1 MRAKLLRG
9 IFAICGIICTALGL
23 IGIFLPVLPTTPFLL
38 LAAFLFARSS
48 ERLMKKL
55 EASKAYQAYVVPFKE
70 NKGIEARVKNRI
82 LAISFSIMGVSAF
95 VVRDISGWNF
105 VVWVILMLVCLWLLY
120 LMKIRIPTL
129 TPATVEA
136 NKPKQ

>member
-9 IFAICGIICTALGL
+9 VFATCGIICTALGL

-82 LAISFSIMGVSAF
+82 LAISFSLMGVSAF
-95 VVRDISGWNF
+95 VVRDIPGWNF

-129 TPATVEA
+129 TPAMVEA
-136 NKPKQ
+136 NKTKQ

>member
-1 MRAKLLRG
+1 MRTKLLRG
-9 IFAICGIICTALGL
+9 IFATCGIICNALGL
-23 IGIFLPVLPTTPFLL
+23 IGIFIQVLPTTPLLL

-55 EASKAYQAYVVPFKE
+55 EASKAYQANVVPFKE

-82 LAISFSIMGVSAF
+82 LAISFSHMGIIAF
-95 VVRDISGWNF
+95 VVRDIPGWNF
-105 VVWVILMLVCLWLLY
+105 VVLVILMLVCLLLLY

-129 TPATVEA
+129 TPAMVES
-136 NKPKQ
+136 NKTKQ